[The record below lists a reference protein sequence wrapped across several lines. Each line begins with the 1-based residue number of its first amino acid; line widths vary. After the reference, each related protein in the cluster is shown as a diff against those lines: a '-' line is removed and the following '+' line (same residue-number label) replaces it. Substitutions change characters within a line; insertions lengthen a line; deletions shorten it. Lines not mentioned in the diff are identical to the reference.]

1 MRSRGM
7 RPSDS
12 QAGGGRTFY
21 AVSWAYKLK
30 CVPRGPPQN
39 NRCMGQQTRA
49 AAHIILVLTFES
61 AMERWR
67 RAYRR
72 RTIASRCQGWK
83 YEIYDK
89 NKTLVQIVNFD
100 SPSKVRENQAWT
112 SELKLRHLK
121 PN

>member
-1 MRSRGM
+1 
-7 RPSDS
+7 
-12 QAGGGRTFY
+12 
-21 AVSWAYKLK
+21 
-30 CVPRGPPQN
+30 
-39 NRCMGQQTRA
+39 MGQQTRA